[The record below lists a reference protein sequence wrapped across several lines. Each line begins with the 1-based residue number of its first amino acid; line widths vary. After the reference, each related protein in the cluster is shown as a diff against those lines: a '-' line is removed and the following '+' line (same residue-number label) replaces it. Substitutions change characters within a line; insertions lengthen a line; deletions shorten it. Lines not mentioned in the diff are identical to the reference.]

1 MLPFNSHRSIER
13 ELAGPGINPQGRY
26 QYVDDV
32 GGAYRNPPISFG
44 PPDNV
49 CTFYRLGEA
58 QLGHFGRFST
68 PHVDMGNSL
77 HTLFTSGASLLLI
90 D

>member
-58 QLGHFGRFST
+58 QLGHFGFDSTRGHGKLPSYPVYFRRFII
-68 PHVDMGNSL
+68 
-77 HTLFTSGASLLLI
+77 I